1 MHSGHGDAGC
11 ARYNQSRSGMNE
23 IPSRRRFLKQ
33 VLASRVMS
41 CPKLTY
47 SYLPSNRFNV
57 NNSLPGGQE
66 ICMRAD
72 VQRCYNDR
80 VSQWQQVM
88 PLRLTA
94 RWPEHLCLS
103 I

>member
-1 MHSGHGDAGC
+1 M
-11 ARYNQSRSGMNE
+11 
-23 IPSRRRFLKQ
+23 PSCRRFLKQ
-33 VLASRVMS
+33 VLVSRVMP
-41 CPKLTY
+41 CLERTY
-47 SYLPSNRFNV
+47 PYLLSNRFNV

-66 ICMRAD
+66 ICMRAG

-94 RWPEHLCLS
+94 RWPEHNCLS